1 MEQEKEQ
8 PMETEQEISGNA
20 ADTREVTGEDGA
32 ESETEA
38 FAYGETGTS
47 DWIEKPAEEAE
58 SAEETEPAEETES
71 AEEAWKRQCDE
82 MMRKERFS
90 TSFMLRLKDLLKMN
104 LRESLLG
111 WGNSVFWICLI
122 VGVGYLI
129 TQWNELS
136 KQKICILIC
145 LLVFLI
151 WYVPLLAVR
160 RSVRSAA
167 NLKAAGQEIEYHV
180 CDDGIVI
187 ATEEMQMPILNSYM
201 RKAKVLKN
209 VIYIFTY
216 RSVGVKFVFPRD
228 ILGDDKFEELK
239 KFVKEKGI

>member
-8 PMETEQEISGNA
+8 PIEKEPEYLIEKEAEPEQPTEKEAEQPTEQEQVGS
-20 ADTREVTGEDGA
+20 
-32 ESETEA
+32 
-38 FAYGETGTS
+38 
-47 DWIEKPAEEAE
+47 
-58 SAEETEPAEETES
+58 TES
-71 AEEAWKRQCDE
+71 AEEAWKKQCDE
-82 MMRKERFS
+82 MMQKEHFS

-122 VGVGYLI
+122 VGTGYLI

-160 RSVRSAA
+160 RSLRSAA
-167 NLKAAGQEIEYHV
+167 NLKAAGQDIEYHV
-180 CDDGIVI
+180 CEDGIVV
-187 ATEEMQMPILNSYM
+187 ATEEMKLPILYSYM

-209 VIYIFTY
+209 VIYISTY
-216 RSVGVKFVFPRD
+216 RNVGVKFVFPRD
-228 ILGDDKFEELK
+228 ILGDEKFETLK
-239 KFVKEKGI
+239 KIVKEKGI